1 MKAVVLLGS
10 PRTSGNTATLAK
22 AFIDTAKAL
31 GAAVQSFLLNKLDAK
46 GCQACN
52 ACRTKAN
59 RCVIEDDLAGVL
71 EAVRDTDVLVAAAG
85 GS

>member
-46 GCQACN
+46 GCQACK
-52 ACRTKAN
+52 TKTD